1 MTVVHHK
8 PVRDCP
14 LRWSW
19 YMYSHQFTMQAL
31 LFHSVIH
38 TRTSSPDQHQVL
50 LTNQKG
56 CYLQRCSPNKC
67 WRGPGQT
74 PREPYVLFDC
84 GTIAPIKMFPALCT
98 YFNDLQIIILLHMPL
113 MARSILLFP
122 INQFNSVPY
131 PFKIALQQR
140 WLSPSIFVIKNIVLQ
155 SFLPQQLTGRKQRNV
170 KKNKTAGFIKTLK
183 PLGFDLYFSLGSMVL
198 NCRSTAM
205 CCSTKIF
212 YPEFNTYMFSFFT
225 LV

>member
-1 MTVVHHK
+1 MTVGIPLFLTMINKQEQRKSDQTSVIGQSWPLSIINLSRTVH
-8 PVRDCP
+8 C
-14 LRWSW
+14 W
-19 YMYSHQFTMQAL
+19 YMYSHQFTMPAL

-38 TRTSSPDQHQVL
+38 TRTSSPDQHQFL

-74 PREPYVLFDC
+74 PREPYVLFDW

-122 INQFNSVPY
+122 INQFNMCTLS
-131 PFKIALQQR
+131 FKIALQQR

-170 KKNKTAGFIKTLK
+170 KKK
-183 PLGFDLYFSLGSMVL
+183 
-198 NCRSTAM
+198 
-205 CCSTKIF
+205 
-212 YPEFNTYMFSFFT
+212 
-225 LV
+225 